1 MHLQK
6 KMFFLSLQSD
16 SILVRKW
23 VCSREEVSLNQSAQ
37 SDHICF
43 NNCYTASV
51 PVDQNIAHEVLCILN
66 V

>member
-1 MHLQK
+1 MQIEVRQRIAAAEK
-6 KMFFLSLQSD
+6 NIF
-16 SILVRKW
+16 LVRKW